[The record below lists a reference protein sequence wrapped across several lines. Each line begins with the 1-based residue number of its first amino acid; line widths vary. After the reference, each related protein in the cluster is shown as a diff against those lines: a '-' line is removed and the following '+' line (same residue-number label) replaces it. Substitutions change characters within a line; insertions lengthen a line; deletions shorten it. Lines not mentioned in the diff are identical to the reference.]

1 MFPNER
7 QELVQIWEN
16 YKQQDAFIV
25 ILALQMYTLAV
36 LMLCRKVP
44 ELHRKATD
52 YNLKISIVK
61 IVFPT
66 DIFLHCTLSLLKLYD
81 NVIVEIQDVELG
93 ISILMII
100 LKLVH
105 FTEYDIL

>member
-1 MFPNER
+1 MFPNES

-36 LMLCRKVP
+36 PMLCRKVP
-44 ELHRKATD
+44 ELRREGTD

-61 IVFPT
+61 IVFPS
-66 DIFLHCTLSLLKLYD
+66 DIFLHCTLSLPALY
-81 NVIVEIQDVELG
+81 NNERL
-93 ISILMII
+93 
-100 LKLVH
+100 
-105 FTEYDIL
+105 FCYC